1 MRISV
6 IHPSELGPAE
16 ISAWQDMQLQSSG
29 AAGLRNPFLSPEFTQ
44 AVGRHRP
51 DARVAVLT
59 DGGTLSGF
67 LPFEQHRAGL
77 GLPIGA
83 GLTDCQGL
91 VHRPGL
97 EWSPRELLRGCGL
110 AVFAFDH
117 LAAEQRPF
125 RPYLAATAPS
135 PVVDLADG
143 WAAYQAKLKV
153 RSASFLRSVARKGR
167 KMEREVGPLRLVTE
181 SQDQAALQSL
191 MAWKSDQYRRTGRS
205 DRFAHPWIVGLI
217 EDLFQT
223 RGSHFSGLFSVLYA
237 GDTPVAAH
245 LGVRSGTVVAHWFPA
260 YDTRFAQYSPGLIE
274 HVRMIEAAAGIG
286 VQLIDLGKGAKRYKE
301 ELKSSD
307 LFVGEGAVT
316 AHSPLGLL
324 HRAHIAPAQWATRT
338 IRAYPRLYEPAD
350 HLLKRYG
357 AAHAAI
363 SRRVR
368 RPQGGGGR
376 RGHGAGDWPARA
388 GQSPV
393 GRPGGQPPGE
403 K

>member
-16 ISAWQDMQLQSSG
+16 VTAWQDMQRRS
-29 AAGLRNPFLSPEFTQ
+29 AGLRNPFLSPEFAQ
-44 AVGRHRP
+44 AVGRHRA

-59 DGGTLSGF
+59 DGGGGGGEGGIAGF
-67 LPFEQHRAGL
+67 LPFEKHRLGM

-91 VHRPGL
+91 VHVPGF
-97 EWSPRELLRGCGL
+97 EWDPQDLLRGCGL
-110 AVFAFDH
+110 SGFAFDH

-135 PVVDLADG
+135 PVIDLADG

-153 RSASFLRSVARKGR
+153 RSASFLRSVARKRR
-167 KMEREVGPLRLVTE
+167 KLEREVGPARLVTK
-181 SQDQAALQSL
+181 SQDRDALRAL

-205 DRFAHPWIVGLI
+205 DRFAHPWIVGLL
-217 EDLFQT
+217 EDLFAT

-245 LGVRSGTVVAHWFPA
+245 LGVRCGPAVAHWFPA
-260 YDTRFAQYSPGLIE
+260 YDTSYAQYSPGLIE
-274 HVRMIEAAAGIG
+274 HVQMVEAAAGIG
-286 VQLIDLGKGAKRYKE
+286 VELIDLGKGYKRYKE

-307 LFVGEGAVT
+307 IYVGEGAVT
-316 AHSPLGLL
+316 TRSPLGQL
-324 HRAHIAPAQWATRT
+324 HRAHIAPAQWAVRT
-338 IRAYPRLYEPAD
+338 IRAHPRLYEPAD

-357 AAHAAI
+357 AAHAAV

-368 RPQGGGGR
+368 RQP
-376 RGHGAGDWPARA
+376 A
-388 GQSPV
+388 GQLAA
-393 GRPGGQPPGE
+393 GQRPAGQLPGDR
-403 K
+403 

>member
-6 IHPSELGPAE
+6 IHPGELGPAE
-16 ISAWQDMQLQSSG
+16 ISAWQDMQRRSGGAASG

-44 AVGRHRP
+44 AVGRHRA

-59 DGGTLSGF
+59 DGAAISGF
-67 LPFEQHRAGL
+67 FPFERHRAGA

-91 VHRPGL
+91 VHVPGF
-97 EWSPRELLRGCGL
+97 EWSPQELLRGCGL

-135 PVVDLADG
+135 PVIDLADG
-143 WAAYQAKLKV
+143 WATYEAKLKV
-153 RSASFLRSVARKGR
+153 RSASFVRTVGR
-167 KMEREVGPLRLVTE
+167 KSRKLEREAGPVRLDAD
-181 SQDQAALQSL
+181 SQDWAALHAL

-205 DRFAHPWIVGLI
+205 DRFAQPWIVGLI

-223 RGSHFSGLFSVLYA
+223 RGDHFSGLFSVLYA

-245 LGVRSGTVVAHWFPA
+245 LGVRSGPVVGHWFPA

-274 HVRMIEAAAGIG
+274 HMRMVEAVAGLG
-286 VQLIDLGKGAKRYKE
+286 VELIDLGKGAKRYKE

-307 LFVGEGAVT
+307 IYVGEGAVT
-316 AHSPLGLL
+316 TRSALGLL
-324 HRAHIAPAQWATRT
+324 HRARIAPAQWAVRT
-338 IRAYPRLYEPAD
+338 IRAHPRLYEPAD
-350 HLLKRYG
+350 QLLKRYG
-357 AAHAAI
+357 AAHAAV
-363 SRRVR
+363 SRRL
-368 RPQGGGGR
+368 GAGGR
-376 RGHGAGDWPARA
+376 PARA
-388 GQSPV
+388 GRPPV
-393 GRPGGQPPGE
+393 NQLPGE
-403 K
+403 R

>member
-16 ISAWQDMQLQSSG
+16 ITAWQDMQRQSSAVASG

-44 AVGRHRP
+44 AVGHHRA

-67 LPFEQHRAGL
+67 LPFEKHRGGM

-91 VHRPGL
+91 VHVPGF
-97 EWSPRELLRGCGL
+97 EWDPQELLRGCGL
-110 AVFAFDH
+110 SVFAFDH
-117 LAAEQRPF
+117 LTAEQQPF

-135 PVVDLADG
+135 PVIDLADG

-153 RSASFLRSVARKGR
+153 RSASFLRSVGRKSR
-167 KMEREVGPLRLVTE
+167 KMEREVGPLRMVTA
-181 SQDQAALQSL
+181 SQDRAALQAL

-217 EDLFQT
+217 EELFQT
-223 RGSHFSGLFSVLYA
+223 TGSHFCGLFSVLYA
-237 GDTPVAAH
+237 GDVPVAAH
-245 LGVRSGTVVAHWFPA
+245 LGVRSGPVVAHWFPA

-274 HVRMIEAAAGIG
+274 HVRMVEAAAAIG
-286 VQLIDLGKGAKRYKE
+286 AELIDLGKGAKRYKE

-307 LFVGEGAVT
+307 IYVGEGAVT
-316 AHSPLGLL
+316 TGSPLGLL
-324 HRAHIAPAQWATRT
+324 HRAHIAPAQWAVRT
-338 IRAYPRLYEPAD
+338 IRAYPRLYQPAD

-357 AAHAAI
+357 AVHAAV

-368 RPQGGGGR
+368 RPPAGQGGQG
-376 RGHGAGDWPARA
+376 
-388 GQSPV
+388 GQS
-393 GRPGGQPPGE
+393 GQGGQPPE
-403 K
+403 DR

>member
-16 ISAWQDMQLQSSG
+16 ITAWQDMQRRS
-29 AAGLRNPFLSPEFTQ
+29 AGLRNPFLSPEFTQ
-44 AVGRHRP
+44 AVGRHRA

-59 DGGTLSGF
+59 DGAAMAGF
-67 LPFEQHRAGL
+67 LPFEKHRLGM

-91 VHRPGL
+91 VHVPGF
-97 EWSPRELLRGCGL
+97 ECEPRDLLRGCGL
-110 AVFAFDH
+110 SGFAFDH
-117 LAAEQRPF
+117 LAAEQWPF

-135 PVVDLADG
+135 PVIDLADG

-153 RSASFLRSVARKGR
+153 RSASFLRSVARKSR
-167 KMEREVGPLRLVTE
+167 KLDREVGPVRLVAE
-181 SQDQAALQSL
+181 SQDEAALRAL

-205 DRFAHPWIVGLI
+205 DRFAQPWIVGLI
-217 EDLFQT
+217 EDLFHAS
-223 RGSHFSGLFSVLYA
+223 GSHFSGLFSVLYA

-245 LGVRSGTVVAHWFPA
+245 LGVRSGPVVAHWFPA

-274 HVRMIEAAAGIG
+274 HVRMVEAAAGIG
-286 VQLIDLGKGAKRYKE
+286 VELIDLGKGAKRYKE

-307 LFVGEGAVT
+307 IYVGEGAVT
-316 AHSPLGLL
+316 TRSTLGLL
-324 HRAHIAPAQWATRT
+324 HQAHIAPAQWAVRT

-357 AAHAAI
+357 AVHAAVA
-363 SRRVR
+363 RRVR
-368 RPQGGGGR
+368 R
-376 RGHGAGDWPARA
+376 
-388 GQSPV
+388 GQLPV
-393 GRPGGQPPGE
+393 DR
-403 K
+403 